1 MNAPFE
7 ILEQVTGVKI
17 VSGNKISK
25 QHFQFAE
32 IFSQAY
38 EAKFPAVKTSK
49 VSWDSFEI
57 DKNADYQLRQ
67 VEEDWKVKEY
77 EAPYKIVN
85 FWERKSKE

>member
-1 MNAPFE
+1 
-7 ILEQVTGVKI
+7 
-17 VSGNKISK
+17 
-25 QHFQFAE
+25 
-32 IFSQAY
+32 
-38 EAKFPAVKTSK
+38 